1 MNLSTWQTILVASTT
16 MKQHVS
22 VNGFYLNS
30 HCIYTVKS
38 TLEEQGKMDQCS
50 LTVWLGKAGPKLP
63 MLSIATVPKTIGG
76 KKIKSA

>member
-1 MNLSTWQTILVASTT
+1 
-16 MKQHVS
+16 
-22 VNGFYLNS
+22 
-30 HCIYTVKS
+30 
-38 TLEEQGKMDQCS
+38 MDQCS